1 MVQII
6 FRELWYKGD
15 RYKRIFLC
23 AVNIARDKNV
33 DYGER
38 FRRQIW
44 KQKREKRCG
53 NIKSTNPTVRRA

>member
-44 KQKREKRCG
+44 KQKQEKR
-53 NIKSTNPTVRRA
+53 